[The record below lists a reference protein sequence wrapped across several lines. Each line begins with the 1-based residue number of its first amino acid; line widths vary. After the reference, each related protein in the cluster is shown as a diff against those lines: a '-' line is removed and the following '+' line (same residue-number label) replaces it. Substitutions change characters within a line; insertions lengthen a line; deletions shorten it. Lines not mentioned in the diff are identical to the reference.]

1 MKNLPTLILASQ
13 SPRRAELL
21 QRLALPF
28 EARPADIDEET
39 LGHLEPAQMAL
50 ELATQ
55 KAQAVWQPGQWV
67 LAADTVVALGD
78 ETLGKPRNPQEN
90 RRFLQ
95 QLSGRQHTVYTGFAI
110 LKPNRGL
117 HREVALAQVAFRPLQ
132 AWELEWYVQSGEGLD
147 KAGGYGAQGL
157 GMVLL
162 ERIEGDFYTV
172 MGLPVSRVWQRLYE
186 LGYFGL
192 EPHLPDPK
200 EL

>member
-1 MKNLPTLILASQ
+1 MKNLPTLILASG

-21 QRLALPF
+21 RRLALPF
-28 EARPADIDEET
+28 EARPADINEES
-39 LGHLEPAQMAL
+39 LRHLEPSQMAQ
-50 ELATQ
+50 ELAVQ

-67 LAADTVVALGD
+67 LAADTVVALEGQ
-78 ETLGKPRNPQEN
+78 TLGKPHNPQEN
-90 RRFLQ
+90 RRFLE
-95 QLSGRQHTVYTGFAI
+95 QLSGRRHTVYTGFAI
-110 LKPNRGL
+110 LKPDGAV
-117 HREVALAQVAFRPLQ
+117 HREVALAQVTFRPLQ

-192 EPHLPDPK
+192 EPHRPDPK

>member
-67 LAADTVVALGD
+67 LAADTVVALEG
-78 ETLGKPRNPQEN
+78 EPLGKPETFRKIG
-90 RRFLQ
+90 
-95 QLSGRQHTVYTGFAI
+95 SSCS
-110 LKPNRGL
+110 
-117 HREVALAQVAFRPLQ
+117 AFRAAPIRFTQ
-132 AWELEWYVQSGEGLD
+132 AFPS
-147 KAGGYGAQGL
+147 
-157 GMVLL
+157 
-162 ERIEGDFYTV
+162 
-172 MGLPVSRVWQRLYE
+172 
-186 LGYFGL
+186 
-192 EPHLPDPK
+192 
-200 EL
+200 